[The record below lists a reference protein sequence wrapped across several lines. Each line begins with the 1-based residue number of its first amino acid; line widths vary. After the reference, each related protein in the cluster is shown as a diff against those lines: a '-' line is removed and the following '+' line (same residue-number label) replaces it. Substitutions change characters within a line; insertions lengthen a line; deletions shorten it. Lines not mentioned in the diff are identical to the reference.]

1 MTASSFYGPG
11 HAIPSGLEDVG
22 FIAQRVAQAWQTIN
36 PNLPNVVSNTNDFVE
51 NTSLSGSADY
61 YRVNYI
67 RLIPIVT
74 AAAKELSTQVREL
87 STKLYNK

>member
-11 HAIPSGLEDVG
+11 RAIPSNLEDVG
-22 FIAQRVAQAWQTIN
+22 FIAQKIADAWQAVN
-36 PNLPNVVSNTNDFVE
+36 PNLPNVVSNTNDFIE
-51 NTSLSGSADY
+51 NTSLSGSDNY